1 MPRGRG
7 KVAVAKPN
15 PARSGVPVRET
26 FLELARRGRNDW
38 WRYLVSIPLIVVG
51 WFAVALVFYVLLI
64 AYVVADDDPATALD
78 LDKGQITGAPL
89 LTFVVLLVGFAGLH
103 ASLFAAVRYL
113 HRRPF
118 LSLVT
123 PYRRLSWGRV
133 ATGFFVFLA
142 LVAAATA
149 VEAALYPG
157 RYKLTFD
164 AGGFLKFLPFA
175 LLLVPLQTSAEELL
189 FRGYLMQ
196 AVGLLTRRA
205 LVPAVVSALLFAL
218 LHLANPEVGAGL
230 AAVVATYFVLG
241 LIFSLVTIRD
251 GRLELALGAHA
262 ANNLFAALF
271 ANYAGSALS
280 TPSVFTAST
289 LDGTYALAS
298 SVAIAAAFYLILF
311 ARPGARVAEAPE
323 PEPEPPT

>member
-1 MPRGRG
+1 
-7 KVAVAKPN
+7 
-15 PARSGVPVRET
+15 VRET
-26 FLELARRGRNDW
+26 FLELARRGQNDW
-38 WRYLVSIPLIVVG
+38 WRYLVSVPLILIG
-51 WFAVALVFYVLLI
+51 WFGFSLLLYVLLI
-64 AYVVADDDPATALD
+64 AYVVADGDPATNLD

-89 LTFVVLLVGFAGLH
+89 LAFVVLLLGFAGLH
-103 ASLFAAVRYL
+103 ASLFAAVRFV

-133 ATGFFVFLA
+133 ATGFAVFLA
-142 LVAAATA
+142 LVAAAAA

-164 AGGFLKFLPFA
+164 AGSFLKFLPFA
-175 LLLVPLQTSAEELL
+175 LLLVPLQTAAEELL

-196 AVGLLTRRA
+196 GVGLLTRRA
-205 LVPAVVSALLFAL
+205 LVPALASALLFAL

-230 AAVVATYFVLG
+230 VLMAATYFVLG
-241 LIFSLVTIRD
+241 LLFSLVTIRD
-251 GRLELALGAHA
+251 GRLELSLGAHA

-289 LDGTYALAS
+289 LDSTYSLAS
-298 SVAIAAAFYLILF
+298 SVVIAAAFYLLLF
-311 ARPGARVAEAPE
+311 ARPGARMTEAPE
-323 PEPEPPT
+323 PEPPA